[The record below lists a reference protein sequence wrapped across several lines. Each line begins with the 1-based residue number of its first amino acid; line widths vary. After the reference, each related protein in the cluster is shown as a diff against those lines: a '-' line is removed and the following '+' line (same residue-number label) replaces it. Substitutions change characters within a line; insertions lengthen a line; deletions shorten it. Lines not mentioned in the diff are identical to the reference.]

1 MNTTIVSPIKQLP
14 KVSQVEL
21 SELKEWLKYIEPFMI
36 KSVSTYAHGRK
47 ELHLRHCVK
56 LAGKDAEKSEN
67 EVAKVPDFLAKK
79 YKSELIESI
88 GERLLPGFH
97 EGLVLH
103 YPKGTLINIHR
114 DSRAYDKN
122 LAKGKGA
129 ASINVIGN
137 AKFLISDCQ
146 DVNNLNLTVD
156 LGEGDCIRF
165 DNNQPHAIS
174 KVQEDRW
181 CVCFFYLK
189 EEFLPKPSEQ
199 LALFPTVQISPELPI
214 TNYQLPITHYQLPIT
229 KTPTIYNFPNPRY
242 TWTDAP
248 GWWCPHGEQI
258 AWAEHPLTKEK
269 RHGVKAVE
277 DIPDGWGA
285 VLDYGGRVIPVKD
298 LRLISA

>member
-1 MNTTIVSPIKQLP
+1 MLTLPQNQAIQQLD
-14 KVSQVEL
+14 KVSQTEL
-21 SELKEWLKYIEPFMI
+21 TALKEWLKYIEPFMI
-36 KSVSTYAHGRK
+36 KSVSTYAQGRR
-47 ELHLRHCVK
+47 ELHLRHFVK
-56 LAGKDAEKSEN
+56 LAGKNSEKLGD
-67 EVAKVPDFLAKK
+67 EVTKVPDSVAKK

-103 YPKGTLINIHR
+103 YPKGTLIKIHR

-122 LAKGKGA
+122 LKKGKGA

-137 AKFLISDCQ
+137 AKFLISDSQ
-146 DVNNLNLTVD
+146 DVNNLSITVG

-199 LALFPTVQISPELPI
+199 LDLFPTAQVSPELQFKKGDKI
-214 TNYQLPITHYQLPIT
+214 QYL
-229 KTPTIYNFPNPRY
+229 
-242 TWTDAP
+242 
-248 GWWCPHGEQI
+248 
-258 AWAEHPLTKEK
+258 HP
-269 RHGVKAVE
+269 KA
-277 DIPDGWGA
+277 DGWINAIFEGFHTPGIAPTGA
-285 VLDYGGRVIPVKD
+285 DWSFIEVSVKGK
-298 LRLISA
+298 LFKAFSLSQIRLAA